1 MHGPLRVVLPSLEPA
16 MSLSSVSAA
25 DVRQRLQS
33 RDPLALRAVLEAAQ
47 VSAPAGAPAEDLA
60 ERLVAALWWRTHT
73 PAGQLVVPDSL
84 DKLVDRM
91 EARLRLDLGLGDAWQ
106 RLDRLA
112 EVLVPRDRPISVDQ
126 LDDTARRRLR
136 RPVWGRLAG
145 TGMSASSFASG
156 WAARKVLVWT
166 AGPLWDFLLAL
177 PRVGSAVFWV
187 RNGAGAVAAVSTPLG
202 IGLAL
207 LTLNSA
213 LGPRYEQAV
222 PLLVGIS
229 LVLRDPVAQRG

>member
-1 MHGPLRVVLPSLEPA
+1 MPTAPIT
-16 MSLSSVSAA
+16 AA
-25 DVRQRLQS
+25 DVRARLS
-33 RDPLALRAVLEAAQ
+33 TRDPAAIRAVLEAAQ
-47 VSAPAGAPAEDLA
+47 VSAPEGADAGALA
-60 ERLVAALWWRTHT
+60 DRLVAALWWRTHS
-73 PAGQLVVPDSL
+73 PAGQLLVPDTL
-84 DKLVDRM
+84 DQLVDRV
-91 EARLRLDLGLGDAWQ
+91 ESRLKLDLGLGDGWA
-106 RLDRLA
+106 RLDALA
-112 EVLVPRDRPISVDQ
+112 EALVPRDRAISVDQ
-126 LDDTARRRLR
+126 LDETARRRLR

-145 TGMSASSFASG
+145 AGLSGSSFASG
-156 WAARKVLVWT
+156 WAAQKVLVWT
-166 AGPLWDFLLAL
+166 AGPIWDFLLAL

-229 LVLRDPVAQRG
+229 LVLRNPVAPRA